1 MLLKTLKR
9 MILLEKMYSINYITY
24 SELQYR
30 TKMSIDQYLKE
41 INNNNGD
48 SDIRQRERDW

>member
-24 SELQYR
+24 SEFQYG

-48 SDIRQRERDW
+48 SDIRQRERD